1 MFQYGGVYC
10 VYLFKYVFTKLQIRY
25 KLAEA
30 KVGKNILNV
39 REMLSN
45 HCRSEKTST
54 QVLIANILGTDHLI
68 FRGGLGFF

>member
-1 MFQYGGVYC
+1 MFRYGRVYC

-45 HCRSEKTST
+45 HCRPEKTST
-54 QVLIANILGTDHLI
+54 QVLIANIL
-68 FRGGLGFF
+68 